1 MNMKQ
6 LIGFLAIFLV
16 LFACS
21 KADVQR
27 EVISTSN
34 APAAIGP
41 YSQAVK
47 VGNMLYLSGQIAID
61 PATGQFV
68 PGGITEQTQQ
78 VLKNSSA
85 VLKAAGF
92 SINDVVQCQVFL
104 QDLNDYGA
112 LNNVYKTYFTES
124 LPARA
129 VVQAARIP
137 KDALVEIMMVA
148 VKTK

>member
-1 MNMKQ
+1 MKQ

-21 KADVQR
+21 KGDLQR
-27 EVISTSN
+27 EIISTSN

-92 SINDVVQCQVFL
+92 SMNDVVQCQVFL
-104 QDLNDYGA
+104 QDLNDYAA
-112 LNNVYKTYFTES
+112 LNNVYKTYFQQS

-129 VVQAARIP
+129 VVQAVRIP

>member
-1 MNMKQ
+1 MKK
-6 LIGFLAIFLV
+6 LV
-16 LFACS
+16 GLLVILSFLFACS
-21 KADVQR
+21 KADLQR
-27 EVISTSN
+27 KIISTSN

-92 SINDVVQCQVFL
+92 SMNDVIQCQVFL
-104 QDLNDYGA
+104 KDLNDYAA
-112 LNNVYKTYFTES
+112 LNNVYKTYFQEN

-148 VKTK
+148 VKIK

>member
-1 MNMKQ
+1 MKK
-6 LIGFLAIFLV
+6 LIGLLAV
-16 LFACS
+16 LSLIFACS
-21 KADVQR
+21 KADLQR
-27 EVISTSN
+27 EIISTSE

-61 PATGQFV
+61 PATSQFV
-68 PGGITEQTQQ
+68 TGGITEQTQQ

-104 QDLNDYGA
+104 KDLNDYGA
-112 LNNVYKTYFTES
+112 LNNVYKTYFKEN

>member
-1 MNMKQ
+1 MKQ

-27 EVISTSN
+27 EVISTFN

-112 LNNVYKTYFTES
+112 LNNVYKTYFKEN

>member
-1 MNMKQ
+1 MKQ

-27 EVISTSN
+27 EVISTFN

>member
-1 MNMKQ
+1 MKK
-6 LIGFLAIFLV
+6 LIGFLAV
-16 LFACS
+16 LSLIFACS
-21 KADVQR
+21 KPDLQR
-27 EVISTSN
+27 EIISTSD

-47 VGNMLYLSGQIAID
+47 VGDMLYLSGQIAID

-112 LNNVYKTYFTES
+112 LNNVYKTFFQEN